1 MTSGTSP
8 TAPLNSI
15 FASLA
20 GTWTLHRRLTSS
32 LPYYPSGNFTGTA
45 TFTPHHSF
53 SGSSY
58 LYHETGSLATDTG
71 LTLRANQRYIYVHN
85 RENEK
90 LSIWF
95 TKSEGKSSFDALTAP
110 EDEEIDYLYME
121 LEMEWNGAVAG
132 WKGVGDHLCELD
144 LYSGLYDFRVQG
156 EREEMTRFG
165 IQYRVKG
172 PEKDYL
178 SETAFVKR

>member
-1 MTSGTSP
+1 M
-8 TAPLNSI
+8 
-15 FASLA
+15 
-20 GTWTLHRRLTSS
+20 HRRLTSN

-45 TFTPHHSF
+45 TFTPHSSF

-58 LYHETGSLATDTG
+58 LYHETGEFLTDTG
-71 LTLRANQRYIYVHN
+71 LTLRANQRYIYVHDTA
-85 RENEK
+85 NEK
-90 LSIWF
+90 ISIWF
-95 TKSEGKSSFDALTAP
+95 TKSEGKGSFDAITAP

-121 LEMEWNGAVAG
+121 LEMERNEAVGG

-156 EREEMTRFG
+156 NGEGEEMRRFG